1 MVRAAGKG
9 SNNPTVPAPSRVSA
23 PFIAARLRTR
33 PEVSA
38 DGAMA
43 RVNQETA
50 RRLGQPKLSCGDPR
64 PLDQGS
70 PAVGAGRKDVSGQ
83 AGPRPRRPL
92 VGATRR
98 GDDQAHDTRGQA
110 VLLIKDLAEGRPML
124 KVGGAC
130 AIVAA
135 RVAVPLA
142 NLDQAA
148 PASRELAGKF
158 DVVPVIGAER
168 PSPTL
173 CPRAWTPGDA
183 DFDLRAPRSIGV
195 AEQHAAD
202 LESIAARSCF
212 LDDAGSRLRREPDLD
227 LAQTAAQLVCW
238 TLGYHLR
245 VRAQS
250 PCGPWVRYGA
260 PRTASFETGLDGF
273 IPGIGGA

>member
-33 PEVSA
+33 SEVSA

-50 RRLGQPKLSCGDPR
+50 RRLGEPKLSCGDPC

-70 PAVGAGRKDVSGQ
+70 PAVGAGRKDVSSQ

-124 KVGGAC
+124 KVGSAR

-148 PASRELAGKF
+148 PASREVAGEF
-158 DVVPVIGAER
+158 DVVPVVGAER
-168 PSPTL
+168 CSPTL
-173 CPRAWTPGDA
+173 CPWTGTSGKGDC
-183 DFDLRAPRSIGV
+183 DP
-195 AEQHAAD
+195 
-202 LESIAARSCF
+202 
-212 LDDAGSRLRREPDLD
+212 REPGSVGM
-227 LAQTAAQLVCW
+227 A
-238 TLGYHLR
+238 
-245 VRAQS
+245 
-250 PCGPWVRYGA
+250 
-260 PRTASFETGLDGF
+260 E
-273 IPGIGGA
+273 